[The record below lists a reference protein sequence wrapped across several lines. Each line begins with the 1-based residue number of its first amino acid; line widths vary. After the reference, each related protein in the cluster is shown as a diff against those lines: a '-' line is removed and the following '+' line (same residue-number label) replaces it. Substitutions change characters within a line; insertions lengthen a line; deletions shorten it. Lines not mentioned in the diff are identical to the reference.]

1 MIRAPLFIS
10 ARIRRISVTIRLT
23 VETSRKHQT
32 TVGMLSLPLNCACQ
46 AGSKQTNMKQDSCR
60 TSAASSKSELMMPPV
75 GLVQLTRS
83 GTISAGHCINQT
95 KISSV
100 PLEYIHTPPHAC
112 VRGVTETQCSGKALN
127 YLLQEAWPD
136 KRVIVELLP
145 MRSLSIKC
153 LKKKAFIP
161 VSALVRAS
169 CM

>member
-1 MIRAPLFIS
+1 MLATVPD
-10 ARIRRISVTIRLT
+10 RR
-23 VETSRKHQT
+23 
-32 TVGMLSLPLNCACQ
+32 SLPLSHQ
-46 AGSKQTNMKQDSCR
+46 GLSR
-60 TSAASSKSELMMPPV
+60 PP
-75 GLVQLTRS
+75 
-83 GTISAGHCINQT
+83 
-95 KISSV
+95 
-100 PLEYIHTPPHAC
+100 PLPYTC
-112 VRGVTETQCSGKALN
+112 DRGVIETQCSGKALN